1 MAGPRNL
8 RRGVRRDE
16 SPRRRRLCS
25 SHYTH
30 LLPEFV
36 AERCAARGRGPA
48 RHRPRHHQSPG
59 HWHIAPQSKYPIRV
73 RTRWRHV
80 ADGGRPHRSL
90 RSSDLA
96 TNAPHGV
103 EHALRRLNY
112 DIAGTAF
119 APAIAALRNLVPVS
133 QILLGSDYPYVPI
146 GDTVDGMRSLGF
158 SPEELDAIGRDNALR
173 LLPTLCCA

>member
-1 MAGPRNL
+1 MLAGRIA
-8 RRGVRRDE
+8 
-16 SPRRRRLCS
+16 
-25 SHYTH
+25 HY
-30 LLPEFV
+30 
-36 AERCAARGRGPA
+36 GPA
-48 RHRPRHHQSPG
+48 
-59 HWHIAPQSKYPIRV
+59 
-73 RTRWRHV
+73 
-80 ADGGRPHRSL
+80 
-90 RSSDLA
+90 DLA

-119 APAIAALRNLVPVS
+119 APAIAALRTLVPVS

-173 LLPTLCCA
+173 LLPTLCCG